1 MCKKLLIILSLIW
14 VGFFCFQIVNAEDLI
29 NINTATAK
37 EIADMSLYRI
47 GQAIAQNIID
57 YREKNGFFNSIDEIM
72 EVSGIKSGI
81 FERIKDKITVG
92 DVNDEQEEEQDT
104 ENLGQEEN
112 QQSDEVVIDDEVVII
127 DENIINIKLGD
138 IFINE
143 FVSDPADGE
152 VEWIELYNNSNKIL
166 LLDSC
171 EIIEGSGAKT
181 KLLGN
186 IGISGDDK
194 YFVIEKPKGYLNNK
208 GDIINLFCNDILID
222 KVAYG
227 NWENGEANAVVA
239 SDPYGVARKTSDN
252 TFNNFYDFSV
262 SSELTKGKA
271 NIIIDLLEKNNK
283 TNNIKTENYNY
294 SDNII
299 ISEIFPNPFG
309 KDDDEFIELFNNS
322 DSDVNLI
329 GWTLGDNSKKRYK
342 IKQDSIIK
350 ANEYFIINRNES
362 KIALNN
368 SGDSVKLFQPLKDE
382 IFQEVNYK
390 KAKEGWSYNF
400 DININ
405 KWEWSEIITPDKENI
420 ILKQNNLPEVD
431 FEIPEKI
438 FIGVPIIFDSSDTS
452 DQDENDILKYFWDFG
467 DGFINFL
474 ANPEHT
480 YFKQGEYT
488 VKLDVFDGK
497 ATSSKEKI
505 IKVFFKVDSLE
516 DILLENQDQDIII
529 SEFMPNP
536 EGTDADGEW
545 IEIYNNIDAQINL
558 LNWKIDDNEG
568 GSKPYTF
575 LENFILKAGKYL
587 VIDREESGLAL
598 NNSFDKVRL
607 FNNFGELIDQVEY
620 NHATEGESFVKLQN
634 GKWQWS
640 IDATPNKKNIIT
652 NSFITDNKK
661 VFKKIKIK
669 KSKKIKIIN
678 KLEEIK
684 QMEIGDKIL
693 ASGIVAVKPNIFG
706 SQYFYIVGS
715 PGVQV
720 YNYKKDF
727 PNLKVGDFVEVNGEL
742 SMSNNEWRIKTKIAD
757 DIKIIGTK
765 SEPEPRKINC
775 EEVGDDVVGELVVIS
790 GEVVE
795 KKGSS
800 IYIDDGTN
808 EALVYVK
815 KATEINIVNIK
826 EGNKIAITGI
836 ANKTIRGIRI
846 MPRFEKDIVY
856 NNKNNINQKILGE
869 YEENTEWELTANNKK
884 MEFFKYMLIVA
895 VGVIIVLG
903 GLIIKVYKK

>member
-1 MCKKLLIILSLIW
+1 MHKKLLIILSLIW
-14 VGFFCFQIVNAEDLI
+14 VGFFCCQIVNAENLI
-29 NINTATAK
+29 NINTATVK
-37 EIADMSLYRI
+37 ELESLYRI
-47 GQAIAQNIID
+47 GPTTAQKIVD
-57 YREKNGFFNSIDEIM
+57 YRKENGFFDSIEDIM
-72 EVSGIKSGI
+72 KVSGIKSGI
-81 FERIKDKITVG
+81 FERIKDYITVG
-92 DVNDEQEEEQDT
+92 NVNDE
-104 ENLGQEEN
+104 QEEN
-112 QQSDEVVIDDEVVII
+112 QQSDEVVIDDE
-127 DENIINIKLGD
+127 NIINIKLGD
-138 IFINE
+138 ILINE
-143 FVSDPADGE
+143 FASDPADGE
-152 VEWIELYNNSNKIL
+152 VEWIELYNNSDKIL

-171 EIIEGSGAKT
+171 EIIEGSGSKT
-181 KLLGN
+181 KLIGN

-194 YFVIEKPKGYLNNK
+194 YFVVEKPKGYLNNK

-227 NWENGEANAVVA
+227 NWEDNEANAPVV
-239 SDPYGVARKTSDN
+239 SDPYGVARKTTDN
-252 TFNNFYDFSV
+252 TFNNAYDFSV

-271 NIIIDLLEKNNK
+271 NIIIDLLEKDNK
-283 TNNIKTENYNY
+283 TNNIKIKDYNY

-309 KDDDEFIELFNNS
+309 KDDDEFIELFNNR

-329 GWTLGDNSKKRYK
+329 GWTLGDNSKKRYR

-350 ANEYFIINRNES
+350 ANEYFVINRNES

-368 SGDSVKLFQPLKDE
+368 SGDAVKLFQPLKDE

-400 DININ
+400 DFIIN

-431 FEIPEKI
+431 FEISKKI
-438 FIGVPIIFDSSDTS
+438 FVGVPVIFDSSDTS
-452 DQDENDILKYFWDFG
+452 DQDEEDVLKYFWDFG
-467 DGFINFL
+467 DGFINVL

-480 YFKQGEYT
+480 YFKQGNYT
-488 VKLDVFDGK
+488 VKLDVSDEK
-497 ATSSKEKI
+497 ATTSKEKI
-505 IKVFFKVDSLE
+505 IKVFLKVVSLE
-516 DILLENQDQDIII
+516 DILLENQNQGQDIVIN
-529 SEFMPNP
+529 EFMPNP
-536 EGTDADGEW
+536 EGIDVDGEW
-545 IEIYNNIDAQINL
+545 IEIYNNSDKQIDL

-575 LENFILKAGKYL
+575 LEDFILKAGKYL

-620 NHATEGESFVKLQN
+620 DHATEGESFVKLQDE
-634 GKWQWS
+634 KWQWT
-640 IDATPNKKNIIT
+640 IDSTPNKKNIIT
-652 NSFITDNKK
+652 NNFIVDNKK
-661 VFKKIKIK
+661 DLKIKKIKKTKIK
-669 KSKKIKIIN
+669 TIKIIN
-678 KLEEIK
+678 KLEEIR
-684 QMEIGDKIL
+684 QMEIGDKVI

-715 PGVQV
+715 SGVQV

-727 PNLKVGDFVEVNGEL
+727 PNLKVGDFVEVSGEL
-742 SMSNNEWRIKTKIAD
+742 SMSNNEWRIKTKIAN
-757 DIKIIGTK
+757 DIKIIGKK

-775 EEVGDDVVGELVVIS
+775 EEVGDDIVGELVVIL

-795 KKGSS
+795 KKGNSV
-800 IYIDDGTN
+800 YIDDGTN

-815 KATEINIVNIK
+815 KATGISMVDIK
-826 EGNKIAITGI
+826 EGNKLFITGI
-836 ANKTIRGIRI
+836 ANKTRSGTRI
-846 MPRFEKDIVY
+846 MPRFEKDIVC
-856 NNKNNINQKILGE
+856 NNKNNNNQKILGE

-884 MEFFKYMLIVA
+884 MEFFKYMLIIA

-903 GLIIKVYKK
+903 GLIIKVYENK